1 MKKYFPSLSALFIVS
16 LLLSSNSFAQ
26 NNLAAGDIAIV
37 SYQSDTDP
45 TNTFS
50 TSVLDFDDRFSIVV
64 LKPGGLAAGTVI
76 YITDR
81 GWNAVSNNWLDEAYP
96 PFTFGIGSEAVIKW
110 VVPAGGI
117 IQGKEVFFIGKY
129 HDELPAGSEYYQ
141 WFAYSDESGTTPLG
155 TITNETPI
163 VPTSIPPPNGFTD
176 GMSLFS
182 AGDNILIFQTGPPA
196 GAPTNYDDATRRFIT
211 AILANIR
218 PTDVGTPTSYA
229 SWDVAP
235 NVQNESSIP
244 PGLVN
249 GQTCFLMSPGPLPHP
264 TAPVPG
270 TVEPDNG
277 KFSNC
282 ALSSAG
288 ACTALQMA
296 AIIYNIANWTYSNSV
311 FPVGT
316 SSSKCTY
323 TLSLP
328 TPTITPGS
336 ATTFCTGGSVVLSS
350 NSASGNQW
358 YVGGNPIG
366 GATNQTYTANANGT
380 YTVVVTSNGCSSS
393 PSLGTVVTVNP
404 TPSTPTI
411 TPGSATTFC
420 TGGSVVLSSSSASG
434 NQWYV
439 GGNPIGGETNQ
450 TYTANANGTYTVV
463 VTSGGCSSSSSS
475 GTLVTVNSTPSTP
488 TITPGSATTFCTGGS
503 VVLTS
508 SSASGNQWYVGGNPI
523 GAATNQ
529 TYTASTSGNYTVV
542 ATSGGCSSAFSLG
555 TVVTVNIP
563 TTSDTTAAVCN
574 KFTWHD
580 STYKISTDAVWHT
593 TNAGGCD
600 STRTLHLTIL
610 SVTSITSK
618 TNATCNSTATG
629 SIIVTPTFGVSPFTY
644 RIGTVATYGASN
656 TFNSL
661 RAGSYRV
668 SILDANGCA
677 GVSDQVIITQ
687 PVAIAGTSVVTNA
700 TCYGVENGSITVTPT
715 TGTAPHTYRL
725 GNTGSFTSPNV
736 FNNVKAG
743 AYRLYIQD
751 ANSCIGSIV
760 VTLTQP
766 TKVSGTATKNDETC
780 PGARNGSITVT
791 GAGGTLPYTYR
802 FGSTGAYTATNTFS
816 NLKAGSY
823 RVYVNDANGCSG
835 FSILTT
841 VGQTSGSCF
850 TARTGLPV
858 IEPSNSNLKVSIS
871 PNPSSHQFT
880 LQVNSTRKESVQIR
894 VMDVNGRTVHTIK
907 GISEK
912 MYRFGE
918 QFAPGLYM
926 IEVRQGEEA
935 KTLKAVKN

>member
-1 MKKYFPSLSALFIVS
+1 MKKYFHQLSAVLIFS
-16 LLLSSNSFAQ
+16 LLLSSNLFAQ
-26 NNLAAGDIAIV
+26 NNLAAGDLAFV

-81 GWNAVSNNWLDEAYP
+81 GWDGPNNIWLDEAYP

-110 VVPAGGI
+110 VIPAGGI

-182 AGDNILIFQTGPPA
+182 AGDNILVFQTGPPA
-196 GAPTNYDDATRRFIT
+196 GAPTNYNDATRRFIT

-218 PTDVGTPTSYA
+218 PTNVGTPTSYA

-244 PGLVN
+244 PGLIN

-270 TVEPDNG
+270 AVEPDNG

-350 NSASGNQW
+350 NSVSGNQW
-358 YVGGNPIG
+358 YVGGNAINN
-366 GATNQTYTANANGT
+366 ATNQTFTASASGT
-380 YTVVVTSNGCSSS
+380 YRVVVTSNGCSSS
-393 PSLGTVVTVNP
+393 PSAGTAVTVN
-404 TPSTPTI
+404 
-411 TPGSATTFC
+411 
-420 TGGSVVLSSSSASG
+420 V
-434 NQWYV
+434 
-439 GGNPIGGETNQ
+439 
-450 TYTANANGTYTVV
+450 
-463 VTSGGCSSSSSS
+463 
-475 GTLVTVNSTPSTP
+475 
-488 TITPGSATTFCTGGS
+488 
-503 VVLTS
+503 
-508 SSASGNQWYVGGNPI
+508 
-523 GAATNQ
+523 
-529 TYTASTSGNYTVV
+529 
-542 ATSGGCSSAFSLG
+542 
-555 TVVTVNIP
+555 P
-563 TTSDTTAAVCN
+563 TTSETTISICN
-574 KFTWHD
+574 KYTWNG
-580 STYKISTDAVWHT
+580 TEYKESGDYVFHT
-593 TNAGGCD
+593 TNAAGCD
-600 STRTLHLTIL
+600 SAATLHLTIL
-610 SVTSITSK
+610 SVTSNISK
-618 TNATCNSTATG
+618 TDATCFGTGTG
-629 SIIVTPTFGVSPFTY
+629 SITVTPTYGVSPFSY
-644 RIGTVATYGASN
+644 RIGTVAAYGASN
-656 TFNSL
+656 TFNNL

-677 GVSDQVIITQ
+677 GITSQVIITQ
-687 PVAIAGTSVVTNA
+687 PIAVTGTSVVTNA
-700 TCYGVENGSITVTPT
+700 TCYGLANGSITVTPT

-725 GNTGSFTSPNV
+725 DNIGTFTSSNV
-736 FNNVKAG
+736 FNNVNAG
-743 AYRLYIQD
+743 AYRVYIKD
-751 ANSCIGSIV
+751 ANSCVGSIV
-760 VTLTQP
+760 VTVTQP
-766 TKVSGTATKNDETC
+766 TKVSGTSTKTDETC
-780 PGARNGSITVT
+780 PNAKNGSITVT
-791 GAGGTLPYTYR
+791 GAGGTAPYSYR
-802 FGSTGAYTATNTFS
+802 YGGTGSFTSNNTFN

-850 TARTGLPV
+850 TARTGLPE
-858 IEPSNSNLKVSIS
+858 IEPSNSNLKVSIT
-871 PNPSSHQFT
+871 PNPSNRQFT
-880 LQVNSTRKESVQIR
+880 LQVNSTKKESVQIR

-907 GISEK
+907 GITEK